1 MTRRILRRAID
12 EQRLPAN
19 AGSLHPALRRV
30 YAARGLEAAQ
40 DLDLSL
46 ERLLPVSSLGGVDA
60 AVDLLLA
67 CHRNGSRVLVI
78 GDFDADGATST
89 AVVVRQL
96 RRLGFNDPGFLVP
109 DRFKFG
115 YGLTPEIVRVA
126 AQSKPALIVTVD
138 NGVSSLDGVAE
149 ANRAGIPVLVTDHH
163 LPGKVLPDAAAM
175 VNPNLAGEG
184 FASKSLAGVGVA
196 FYVVAA
202 LTRRMR
208 EAGLVPPGV
217 ETNPADLL
225 DLVALGTVADV
236 VPLDV
241 NNRILVAQGLRRI
254 RAGRCAPGL
263 RALLEVAGRK
273 VDGVVAQ
280 DLAFQVGPRLN
291 AAGRLED
298 MALGIECLLTASAVE
313 ARELSARLS
322 QLNSDRREL
331 EGRMQGE
338 ALAKVDA
345 LVSTLEGRMPAG
357 LCLFDGGW
365 HQGVIGLVASRIKDR
380 VHRPVVAFAPGD
392 PGWVKGSARSVPGVH
407 VRDVLEAIATC
418 HPGLLEKF
426 GGHAMAAGMTIRES
440 TLGEFERAFAAGS
453 GATHR
458 PGHPDRRPAH
468 RRAAATGR
476 VQRRHGRGAARR
488 RSLGIGIS
496 RALVR
501 RPFWRLGHEGGGGAA
516 PQAAPQGPVRRVRR
530 RDRIPIP
537 RRSRGCCAAPAAGGR
552 TGLPA
557 VARRV
562 FGCPALAA
570 GVGMAAAAAVINF
583 HVHPRI
589 FDARMETNPIRRT
602 LEDLAQ
608 RSGALRG
615 YL

>member
-1 MTRRILRRAID
+1 MSRRILRRSTD

-19 AGSLHPALRRV
+19 AASLHPALRRV
-30 YAARGLEAAQ
+30 YAARGLVAAE
-40 DLDLSL
+40 DLDLGL

-60 AVDLLLA
+60 AADLLLA
-67 CHRNGSRVLVI
+67 CHRDGGKVLVI

-96 RRLGFNDPGFLVP
+96 RRLGFSDPGFLVP

-126 AQSKPALIVTVD
+126 VPSRPSLIVTVD
-138 NGVSSLDGVAE
+138 NGISSLEGVAE
-149 ANRAGIPVLVTDHH
+149 AKRAGIPVLVTDHH
-163 LPGKVLPDAAAM
+163 LPGRVLPDAAAI
-175 VNPNLAGEG
+175 VNPNLPGEG
-184 FASKSLAGVGVA
+184 FASKALAGVGVA

-208 EAGLVPPGV
+208 EAGIVPTGAD
-217 ETNPADLL
+217 TNPADLL

-273 VDGVVAQ
+273 VDGVFAQ
-280 DLAFQVGPRLN
+280 DLAFQAGPRLN

-298 MALGIECLLTASAVE
+298 MTIGIECLLTASAAE
-313 ARELSARLS
+313 AKELAARLS

-331 EGRMQGE
+331 EGRMQVE

-345 LVSTLEGRMPAG
+345 LVATLEGRMPAG

-380 VHRPVVAFAPGD
+380 VHRPVIAFAPGE

-407 VRDVLEAIATC
+407 VRDALEAIATG

-440 TLGEFERAFAAGS
+440 MLGDFERAFA
-453 GATHR
+453 
-458 PGHPDRRPAH
+458 
-468 RRAAATGR
+468 
-476 VQRRHGRGAARR
+476 
-488 RSLGIGIS
+488 
-496 RALVR
+496 
-501 RPFWRLGHEGGGGAA
+501 EE
-516 PQAAPQGPVRRVRR
+516 
-530 RDRIPIP
+530 
-537 RRSRGCCAAPAAGGR
+537 
-552 TGLPA
+552 
-557 VARRV
+557 VARRIDPDTLTGDLHTDGPLLPGEFNAETAAALREGGPWGSGFPEPSFDGR
-562 FGCPALAA
+562 FGVADTRIVGERHLKLRLKSASGEFVDAIAFRFLDDPGTPALRPQQEIEIVYRASLDEYS
-570 GVGMAAAAAVINF
+570 GL
-583 HVHPRI
+583 
-589 FDARMETNPIRRT
+589 RR
-602 LEDLAQ
+602 LQLVSEW
-608 RSGALRG
+608 LRP
-615 YL
+615 LP